1 MTTVDSAET
10 VSPARRHVGALIK
23 YFRTQAA
30 LTQKELAE
38 RLLVSVSTESAY
50 ECGDRI
56 PTSSFLADADQLLDV
71 GGALE
76 SCIPLMEEE
85 KYPPTFVGW
94 VRLEKKAAVINAY
107 ESMVFPGLLQT
118 EEYTQALYESAV
130 PRLPDDQIEKD
141 VQGRVE
147 RQAILRRVPVPNFGY
162 VIEESVLTRAI
173 GGRSVLRDQLLH
185 VLALSR
191 SMSNLMLQVMPTDR
205 PRHAGL
211 AGSMQLLSTLEGRN
225 YAYADGQVA
234 GRLITK
240 PGEVAQCLDRFG
252 MLRGQALNPWE
263 SADLIERTAG
273 RL

>member
-23 YFRTQAA
+23 YFRVRAG

-56 PTSSFLADADQLLDV
+56 PTSSFLRDEDQLLDA

-94 VRLEKKAAVINAY
+94 VRLEKKAAVINGY
-107 ESMVFPGLLQT
+107 EVLVFPGLLQT
-118 EEYTQALYESAV
+118 EAYMRALYDSRV
-130 PRLPDDQIEKD
+130 PRLPEEKIEKD
-141 VQGRVE
+141 VQGRLE
-147 RQAILRRVPVPNFGY
+147 RQAILESVPVPNFGY
-162 VIEESVLTRAI
+162 VIEESVLARAV
-173 GGRSVLRDQLLH
+173 GGKSILRDQLLH
-185 VLALSR
+185 VLDLIH
-191 SMSNLMLQVMPTDR
+191 SMPNLMVQVMPTDR
-205 PRHAGL
+205 QSHAGL
-211 AGSMQLLSTLEGRN
+211 AGAVQLLTTLEGRP
-225 YAYADGQVA
+225 YAYEGGQLG
-234 GRLITK
+234 GRLISK
-240 PGEVAQCLDRFG
+240 PEEVSQCMDRFG
-252 MLRGQALNPWE
+252 MLWAQALNPWE
-263 SADLIERTAG
+263 SAELIERMAD